1 VPADL
6 RPRIEVLLAPVAF
19 FVLVPGLMFLRRLVI
34 LVVVLLAPLRSP
46 AQDATLKKGWGGDA
60 AGAGK
65 FRAHWYY
72 NWGPHGKSSEG
83 LEFVPMVK
91 GKHHVTP
98 EILNGIKASGAK
110 VLLGFNEPERESQGN
125 TTVEQALDLWPK
137 LMETGLR
144 LGSPAPSSDGGG
156 MAWLD
161 RFMQGVEKRKLRVDF
176 IAIHWYRSADPRQ
189 FEEFLKE
196 LNRKYR
202 RPVWV
207 TEFNAQYSGGD
218 RDRFAS
224 SSFKICERLKCVERY
239 SYFTAK
245 PGAPGSLW
253 KAGGRAELSPL
264 GEIYRA
270 Q

>member
-1 VPADL
+1 MKTA
-6 RPRIEVLLAPVAF
+6 I
-19 FVLVPGLMFLRRLVI
+19 
-34 LVVVLLAPLRSP
+34 
-46 AQDATLKKGWGGDA
+46 
-60 AGAGK
+60 
-65 FRAHWYY
+65 
-72 NWGPHGKSSEG
+72 
-83 LEFVPMVK
+83 
-91 GKHHVTP
+91 
-98 EILNGIKASGAK
+98 
-110 VLLGFNEPERESQGN
+110 
-125 TTVEQALDLWPK
+125 K

-161 RFMQGVEKRKLRVDF
+161 RFMQGVAKRKLRVDC
-176 IAIHWYRSADPRQ
+176 IAIHWYHSADPRQ

-224 SSFKICERLKCVERY
+224 QGFKICERLKCVERY
-239 SYFTAK
+239 SYFSAK

-253 KAGGRAELSPL
+253 KEGGRAELSPL
-264 GEIYRA
+264 GEIYAA

>member
-1 VPADL
+1 MFF
-6 RPRIEVLLAPVAF
+6 RLLFLLIVAVAAPV
-19 FVLVPGLMFLRRLVI
+19 P
-34 LVVVLLAPLRSP
+34 SQ
-46 AQDATLKKGWGGDA
+46 AQTASLKKGWGGDVATA
-60 AGAGK
+60 AK
-65 FRAHWYY
+65 FNAHWYY

-83 LEFVPMVK
+83 LEFIPMVK

-98 EILNGIKASGAK
+98 EILQAIKSSGTK
-110 VLLGFNEPERESQGN
+110 ILLGFNEPERASQGN
-125 TTVEQALDLWPK
+125 TTVEEALELWPQ

-161 RFMQGVEKRKLRVDF
+161 RFMEGVAKRKLRVDF
-176 IAIHWYRSADPRQ
+176 MAIHWYRSADPRQ
-189 FEEFLKE
+189 FEDFLKE

-224 SSFKICERLKCVERY
+224 QGFKICERLKSVERY
-239 SYFTAK
+239 SYFSAK
-245 PGAPGSLW
+245 PGTPGSLW
-253 KAGGRAELSPL
+253 NEGGRAELSPL
-264 GEIYRA
+264 GVIYA
-270 Q
+270 DQ

>member
-1 VPADL
+1 MLL
-6 RPRIEVLLAPVAF
+6 RFWLFLTFTLAAS
-19 FVLVPGLMFLRRLVI
+19 L
-34 LVVVLLAPLRSP
+34 PLP
-46 AQDATLKKGWGGDA
+46 AQDKSLKKGWGGDA
-60 AGAGK
+60 ATAAK
-65 FRAHWYY
+65 FNAHWFY

-91 GKHHVTP
+91 GKNHVTP
-98 EILNGIKASGAK
+98 EILKSIKESGAK
-110 VLLGFNEPERESQGN
+110 VILGLNEPERASQGN
-125 TTVEQALDLWPK
+125 TTVEEALDLWPK
-137 LMETGLR
+137 LMETGLL
-144 LGSPAPSSDGGG
+144 LGSPAPSSDAGG

-176 IAIHWYRSADPRQ
+176 IAIHWYRSSDPRQ
-189 FEEFLKE
+189 FETFLKE

-224 SSFKICERLKCVERY
+224 QSFKICERLKFVERY
-239 SYFTAK
+239 SYFSAK
-245 PGAPGSLW
+245 PGTPGSLW
-253 KAGGRAELSPL
+253 KEGGRTELSPL
-264 GEIYRA
+264 GEIYAA